1 MNQAMFQRN
10 GRSGYVLKPA
20 ALREG
25 GEELVSEHTK
35 HVLDIT
41 VISAQQLPRPKN
53 SRGEEKV
60 EKSVVDPFVQVSVHI
75 PDWTHAPLLQSSD
88 DAGASPTLTP
98 VATEAR
104 TVSACSKVVYDNGF
118 NPVWQEKLS
127 LPFDCVGGMREL
139 VFVEFAVRQEGDTE
153 DDEPLAIY
161 CTPLSCL
168 ESGYRHL
175 PLHDAQLTQH
185 LFSTLFVK
193 IGVRNK

>member
-10 GRSGYVLKPA
+10 GRSGYLLKPA

-25 GEELVSEHTK
+25 GEKLLSKHTN

-41 VISAQQLPRPKN
+41 VSLFLMYRSACWLIRFACGEQIISAQQLPLPKN

-60 EKSVVDPFVQVSVHI
+60 EKSVVDPFVQVSIHI
-75 PDWTHAPLLQSSD
+75 PDWIHAPLLQSSD
-88 DAGASPTLTP
+88 DAPPTLTP
-98 VATEAR
+98 AAMEAR
-104 TVSACSKVVYDNGF
+104 TISASSKVVNDNGF

-127 LPFDCVGGMREL
+127 LPFDCVGDMREL
-139 VFVEFAVRQEGDTE
+139 VFVHFAVRQDGDTE

-168 ESGYRHL
+168 ESGMFIL
-175 PLHDAQLTQH
+175 P
-185 LFSTLFVK
+185 
-193 IGVRNK
+193 